1 MISWMFLSNHLDYKY
16 LKTAFSLKFLHPI
29 SLSYPP
35 GQQLQKQPQIQRTEV
50 STNHV
55 LIYFEE
61 VRFSVTLLD
70 LGAVP
75 GVPTNQYRF
84 QLVLFTYTGEGEENN
99 HIEK

>member
-1 MISWMFLSNHLDYKY
+1 MFLSNPLDYKY

-35 GQQLQKQPQIQRTEV
+35 GQQLQERPQIQRTEV

-61 VRFSVTLLD
+61 VRLSVTLLD
-70 LGAVP
+70 LGEVP
-75 GVPTNQYRF
+75 GVLTNQYRF
-84 QLVLFTYTGEGEENN
+84 QLVLFPYTGEGEGNN
-99 HIEK
+99 YIRR